1 MDKSEEKENKGN
13 WKHLVWL
20 VSYCIPEP
28 IRNVVGSLK
37 INLLVFLRQTLL
49 KKVYGERKNVNKSE
63 EKKITINR
71 KMNLIFTTKILL
83 NIRVIVIEI
92 TSYH

>member
-1 MDKSEEKENKGN
+1 MDKSEEKENKDN

-49 KKVYGERKNVNKSE
+49 KKVYGERKKVNKSE

-71 KMNLIFTTKILL
+71 KMNLTFTTKILL

>member
-13 WKHLVWL
+13 WKPLVWL

-49 KKVYGERKNVNKSE
+49 KKVYGERKKVNKSE
-63 EKKITINR
+63 EKKITTNR